1 MRWLVPATLMAT
13 LSSPATAFVCTRTP
27 ALGPSVFWPVR
38 TIEIHPIGG
47 GAEVGSAE
55 LAAVLQ
61 RGAEAWTTPGCSDAA
76 IVVGAPG
83 RVRVTGFNWHAGS
96 GSDRNENIVLFRND
110 TPGDPVDRW
119 VHTLGALAITTVTF
133 DATSGRLLDADI
145 EINDVAFDFTTCDPE
160 APGCTVAFDLENTL
174 THELGH
180 VLGLDHPP
188 SDAPGAF
195 EATMFASASR
205 GDIEKRTLA
214 DDDIDGLCVLYPAGD
229 PVAGEC
235 YGVGRPP
242 PSTIRF
248 TQAACGAVDTPTVWL
263 PLLGLGV
270 GLTRRRRCRQRT
282 HPDEAVGNATVCR
295 RSSRLTG

>member
-1 MRWLVPATLMAT
+1 MACAVVVGWST
-13 LSSPATAFVCTRTP
+13 QAAAFVCTRTP

-38 TIEIHPIGG
+38 TVAVHPIGG
-47 GAEVGSAE
+47 GAEVGSAT

-61 RGAEAWTTPGCSDAA
+61 RSAETWSSPACADASL
-76 IVVGAPG
+76 VVEGPG
-83 RVRVTGFNWHAGS
+83 RVRVAGFNWHAGS
-96 GSDRNENIVLFRND
+96 GSERNENIVIFRNGTD
-110 TPGDPVDRW
+110 GDPIDRW

-133 DATSGRLLDADI
+133 DATTGRLLDADI
-145 EINDVAFDFTTCDPE
+145 EINDIAFEFTTCDPQ

-205 GDIEKRTLA
+205 GDVEKRTLA
-214 DDDIDGLCVLYPAGD
+214 DDDVDGLCTIYPAGD

-242 PSTIRF
+242 PSAIRF
-248 TQAACGAVDTPTVWL
+248 EQVACGSTDAPAGW
-263 PLLGLGV
+263 PALLLLSGLW
-270 GLTRRRRCRQRT
+270 RRRRPCR
-282 HPDEAVGNATVCR
+282 
-295 RSSRLTG
+295 S